1 MKKKY
6 IKNLIFSGLVVVIF
20 CISFFFLYRQVNLN
34 NKSFAEASTA
44 FQVEEQ
50 RREDI
55 QSLNKV
61 LSQIQNEIIF
71 LDSHFLRNEDIAPFL
86 DSLEKSATSV
96 GANAEVV
103 SVGAQDPKTK
113 GVSIG
118 VKATGSFE
126 SIYKFL
132 LLLENSKYELSVTST
147 KIIRESSGGG
157 SEGSSLPEWR
167 ADFTIKIISFLEN

>member
-1 MKKKY
+1 MKKNY
-6 IKNLIFSGLVVVIF
+6 IKNLIFSGLVVVLF
-20 CISFFFLYRQVNLN
+20 CVLFFLLYRQINLN
-34 NKSFAEASTA
+34 NKSFAEASIA
-44 FQVEEQ
+44 FNAEEQ
-50 RREDI
+50 RRGDI

-71 LDSHFLRNEDIAPFL
+71 LDSHFLRSGDIAPFL

-96 GANAEVV
+96 GATAEVV
-103 SVGAQDPKTK
+103 SVDSQDSKNK
-113 GVSIG
+113 GISIG

-132 LLLENSKYELSVTST
+132 LLLENSKYELSVTSA

-157 SEGSSLPEWR
+157 SEEGSLPEWR
-167 ADFTIKIISFLEN
+167 ADFKIKIISFLEN